1 MTAYDQ
7 SYKQLF
13 TFPRMIEDFLR
24 GFVPGEWLK
33 QLDFSTLERVNAS
46 FVSDEYQQ
54 REGDMI
60 WRIKST
66 SDDTWL
72 YIYLLIE
79 FQSTVYHHMAVR
91 MMTYVGLLY
100 QNLIHSQVV
109 DKDGMLPPVLP
120 IVLYNGQRRWSAS
133 CELSQ
138 LILEAPPAIK
148 VYQAEMRYLLI
159 DEGRLR
165 ESDLALERNLAVALF
180 KLERSRTPKDLEN
193 AIALLI
199 EWLGDTHAQT
209 KALRRA
215 FSTWIRRV
223 ILPHRFPGIAFG
235 AVEELQEVKDM
246 LAERVKEWTKEWKQQ
261 GLQQGSLQ
269 STRDDILDVLLTRFD
284 SAPQD
289 IMDVLQTIEDI
300 SYLKSLH
307 RQAVKIKSIEDFQ
320 QFLKNSEV

>member
-1 MTAYDQ
+1 
-7 SYKQLF
+7 
-13 TFPRMIEDFLR
+13 
-24 GFVPGEWLK
+24 
-33 QLDFSTLERVNAS
+33 
-46 FVSDEYQQ
+46 
-54 REGDMI
+54 
-60 WRIKST
+60 
-66 SDDTWL
+66 
-72 YIYLLIE
+72 
-79 FQSTVYHHMAVR
+79 
-91 MMTYVGLLY
+91 
-100 QNLIHSQVV
+100 
-109 DKDGMLPPVLP
+109 
-120 IVLYNGQRRWSAS
+120 
-133 CELSQ
+133 
-138 LILEAPPAIK
+138 
-148 VYQAEMRYLLI
+148 MRYLLI

-209 KALRRA
+209 MALRRA

-246 LAERVKEWTKEWKQQ
+246 LAERVMEWTKEWEQQ
-261 GLQQGSLQ
+261 GLEKGLQQGSLQ

-289 IMDVLQTIEDI
+289 IIDVLQTVEDI

-320 QFLKNSEV
+320 QLLS

>member
-1 MTAYDQ
+1 MT
-7 SYKQLF
+7 
-13 TFPRMIEDFLR
+13 E
-24 GFVPGEWLK
+24 
-33 QLDFSTLERVNAS
+33 
-46 FVSDEYQQ
+46 
-54 REGDMI
+54 
-60 WRIKST
+60 
-66 SDDTWL
+66 
-72 YIYLLIE
+72 
-79 FQSTVYHHMAVR
+79 TVYHHMAVR
-91 MMTYVGLLY
+91 MMTYIGLLY

-109 DKDGMLPPVLP
+109 GKDGMLPPVLP

-138 LILEAPPAIK
+138 LILAAPPAIK
-148 VYQAEMRYLLI
+148 AYQAEMRYLLI

-223 ILPHRFPGIAFG
+223 ILPHRFPGIAFE

-246 LAERVKEWTKEWKQQ
+246 LAERVMEWTKEWEQQ
-261 GLQQGSLQ
+261 GLEKGSLQ

-284 SAPQD
+284 SAPQNIID
-289 IMDVLQTIEDI
+289 LLQTVEDI

-320 QFLKNSEV
+320 QLLS

>member
-1 MTAYDQ
+1 
-7 SYKQLF
+7 
-13 TFPRMIEDFLR
+13 
-24 GFVPGEWLK
+24 
-33 QLDFSTLERVNAS
+33 
-46 FVSDEYQQ
+46 
-54 REGDMI
+54 
-60 WRIKST
+60 
-66 SDDTWL
+66 
-72 YIYLLIE
+72 
-79 FQSTVYHHMAVR
+79 
-91 MMTYVGLLY
+91 
-100 QNLIHSQVV
+100 
-109 DKDGMLPPVLP
+109 
-120 IVLYNGQRRWSAS
+120 
-133 CELSQ
+133 
-138 LILEAPPAIK
+138 
-148 VYQAEMRYLLI
+148 MRYLLI

-209 KALRRA
+209 MALRRA

-246 LAERVKEWTKEWKQQ
+246 LAERVMEWTKEWEQQ
-261 GLQQGSLQ
+261 GLEKGLERGLERGLEQGLEQGLERGLHQGSLQ

-289 IMDVLQTIEDI
+289 IIDVLQTVEDI

-320 QFLKNSEV
+320 QLLS